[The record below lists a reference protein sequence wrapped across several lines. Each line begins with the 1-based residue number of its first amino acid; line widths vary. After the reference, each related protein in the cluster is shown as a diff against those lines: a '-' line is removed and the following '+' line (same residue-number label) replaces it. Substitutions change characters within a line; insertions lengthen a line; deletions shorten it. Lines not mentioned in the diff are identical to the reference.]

1 MVPESFWNKFGI
13 SLEWFYNFAS
23 SISLRICS
31 ASEIP
36 FLSAMFAS
44 LMRCS
49 ELIEIVKRDAR
60 PGASDS
66 LAVFVGGLTSRVFG
80 RPARLGPSMSL
91 IRQVAGPM

>member
-1 MVPESFWNKFGI
+1 MKSGWFQNDSGI

-36 FLSAMFAS
+36 FLSAMYAS

-66 LAVFVGGLTSRVFG
+66 LAVFVGGLTCRVFG
-80 RPARLGPSMSL
+80 RPARLGSSMSL
-91 IRQVAGPM
+91 IRQVAEPR